1 MEDVECWRGKTAVP
15 SLTTASSQAAKL
27 RSWTKAKQFAGS
39 AAIQTGNVLGNAY
52 NISKNDY

>member
-52 NISKNDY
+52 NISK